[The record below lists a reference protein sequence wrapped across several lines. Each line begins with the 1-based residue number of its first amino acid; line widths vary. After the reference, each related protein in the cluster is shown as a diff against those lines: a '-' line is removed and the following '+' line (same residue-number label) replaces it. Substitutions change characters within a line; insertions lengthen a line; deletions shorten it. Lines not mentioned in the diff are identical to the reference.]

1 MRPIRIAALVVAAAA
16 VVAFAGVGR
25 PDSAGGAAKPSGGIT
40 VNGTGTIT
48 SVPDE
53 ATFTVGVQTQ
63 GSTAREALAS
73 NSEQMRR
80 VIAAVRSAGVA
91 KDDVQTQDVSV
102 SANYSEENR
111 IDGYTADNSVLVTIH
126 GLSSAGKVLDAASN
140 AGANQVYGPTSQ
152 PERRGHAAGQGPS
165 RSRRRRAE
173 EGRGARGRG
182 RSEPRP
188 RDGDHRGLLGR
199 RRAVLRRRSAPRQ
212 VVGRA
217 DRAGHAG
224 HPGHGLGHVRDR
236 MRR

>member
-1 MRPIRIAALVVAAAA
+1 MKSIRIAALVVAAAA

-63 GSTAREALAS
+63 GSTAREALAA

-80 VIAAVRSAGVA
+80 VIEAVRSAGVA

-111 IDGYTADNSVLVTIH
+111 IDGYAANNSVLVTIH
-126 GLSSAGKVLDAASN
+126 GISSAGKVLDAASN
-140 AGANQVYGPTSQ
+140 AGANQVYGPTLSRSDEDDLQ
-152 PERRGHAAGQGPS
+152 AKALREAVGDAQKKAEALAAAAGVS
-165 RSRRRRAE
+165 
-173 EGRGARGRG
+173 
-182 RSEPRP
+182 
-188 RDGDHRGLLGR
+188 LGR
-199 RRAVLRRRSAPRQ
+199 VTAITEGVSGGAEPYYAGDLRLAKSSDAPIEPGTQDIRATVSVTFAI
-212 VVGRA
+212 A
-217 DRAGHAG
+217 
-224 HPGHGLGHVRDR
+224 
-236 MRR
+236 

>member
-1 MRPIRIAALVVAAAA
+1 MKPIRITALVVAAAA

-63 GSTAREALAS
+63 GTTAREALAS

-80 VIAAVRSAGVA
+80 VIEAVRSAGVA

-102 SANYSEENR
+102 SADYSKENR
-111 IDGYTADNSVLVTIH
+111 IDGYTANNSVLVTIR

-140 AGANQVYGPTSQ
+140 AGANQVYGPTLSRSDEDELQ
-152 PERRGHAAGQGPS
+152 AKALREAVGDAQKKAEALAAAAGVS
-165 RSRRRRAE
+165 
-173 EGRGARGRG
+173 
-182 RSEPRP
+182 
-188 RDGDHRGLLGR
+188 LGR
-199 RRAVLRRRSAPRQ
+199 VSAITEGFSGGPEPYYATDLRLAKSSDAPIEPGTQDIRATVTVTFAI
-212 VVGRA
+212 A
-217 DRAGHAG
+217 
-224 HPGHGLGHVRDR
+224 
-236 MRR
+236 